1 MYIFDIN
8 IGIFYYICSMEI
20 DKYMESNL
28 ITEAKNIINK
38 SIENIDIEPA
48 ISAGTIS
55 KTLINVTDKMG
66 SDFTNKLIDELNLE
80 NYGFL
85 KS

>member
-1 MYIFDIN
+1 MK
-8 IGIFYYICSMEI
+8 I
-20 DKYMESNL
+20 DKLYMGSNI
-28 ITEAKNIINK
+28 ITEAKNVINK

-85 KS
+85 